1 MAKRHVI
8 VGLVFYLLAF
18 AVTLRIF
25 LNGHHVEALLILI
38 AVWIVIAIWIWLAG
52 GAR

>member
-8 VGLVFYLLAF
+8 AGLAFYLLAF
-18 AVTLRIF
+18 AITFRLI
-25 LNGHHVEALLILI
+25 LNGHHVAALLILI
-38 AVWIVIAIWIWLAG
+38 AAWIVVAIWIWLAG